1 MEYKIKPWGH
11 QLIAI
16 DRAKSLDEFAL
27 FLDMGTGKTSTAI
40 NILRHKMMQEKRA
53 MRTLIFC
60 PVVVC
65 ENWRREFKMHSK
77 ITGVVV
83 LSGSQA
89 QRVEKFKK
97 ETALGST
104 VFVTNYEALH
114 MENLYKEF
122 MNWRTE
128 ILICDESHRAKNPAA
143 KTTKKLINIA
153 DFTKYRYILTGTPIL
168 NTPMDIWSQFRILD
182 KGESFG
188 SNFFAF
194 RNRWFYDKN
203 AGMPSHK
210 YFPDWKPQPGL
221 DKAFN
226 ELIYRKAMRVTKQEC
241 MDLPPMLRQKIYVS
255 MDKKQEKIYR
265 EMEEDF
271 LTFLDGKAVTAS
283 MALTKAL
290 RLQQIVSGFVKTV
303 EDKETPFDNNPRL
316 TALGDLL
323 EDLAPAHKVIVW
335 ANFRQNYRDI
345 KGLCTSLKLEFAEVH
360 GEVSAKERQVNVD
373 RFQSDPA
380 CRIMIANQSAGGE
393 GVNLTA
399 ASYCIFYS
407 RDFSLKNDLQ
417 AEARNYRGGSEIH
430 EKITRIDLVCRDTID
445 EHILEALAKKIDI
458 SENILSLKDRMKKR
472 ESLVSE
478 DDFSQ

>member
-1 MEYKIKPWGH
+1 MEYKIKPWQH
-11 QLIAI
+11 QLTAI

-40 NILRHKMMQEKRA
+40 NIIRHKMMSEKKKL
-53 MRTLIFC
+53 RTLIIC

-65 ENWRREFKMHSK
+65 ENWKREFKAHSK
-77 ITGVVV
+77 IHGVTV
-83 LSGSQA
+83 LSGSQK
-89 QRVEKFKK
+89 QRIEKFESARKL
-97 ETALGST
+97 ESH
-104 VFVTNYEALH
+104 VFITNYEAMH
-114 MENLYKEF
+114 MENLYIEIMK
-122 MNWRTE
+122 WRPE
-128 ILICDESHRAKNPAA
+128 ILVCDEAHRVKNPAA
-143 KTTKKLINIA
+143 KTTKKIINIS

-168 NTPMDIWSQFRILD
+168 NSPMDIWGQFRVLD

-188 SNFFAF
+188 NNFFVF

-203 AGMPSHK
+203 AGMPTHK
-210 YFPDWKPQPGL
+210 YFPDWRPQPGL

-226 ELIYRKAMRVTKQEC
+226 ELIYKKAMRVTKLEC
-241 MDLPPMLRQKIYVS
+241 MDLPPLLKQKVYVPMS
-255 MDKKQEKIYR
+255 KKQEKIYR
-265 EMEEDF
+265 DMEADF
-271 LTFLDGKAVTAS
+271 IAFLEGKAITAS

-303 EDKETPFDNNPRL
+303 EDKETPFEDNPRL
-316 TALGDLL
+316 KALGELL

-335 ANFRQNYRDI
+335 ANFKQNYRDI
-345 KGLCTSLKLEFAEVH
+345 KDLCTNLSLGYSEIH
-360 GEVSAKERQVNVD
+360 GEVSAKDRQMNVD
-373 RFQSDPA
+373 RFQNDPS

-417 AEARNYRGGSEIH
+417 AEARNYRGGSEVH
-430 EKITRIDLVCRDTID
+430 EKITRIDLVCKDTID
-445 EHILEALAKKIDI
+445 EHILDCLAKKIDI
-458 SENILSLKDRMKKR
+458 GENILSLKDRMKKR
-472 ESLVSE
+472 DSLVSE